1 MQNKRKKK
9 IEPRKRIRILTIT
22 DDCYRLADGYN
33 EFAPFIRLR
42 GKWLKEIGF
51 KSGQKII
58 VKISEKHLVIKP
70 LPPKRGNYA

>member
-9 IEPRKRIRILTIT
+9 IEPKKRKRILTIT
-22 DDCYRLADGYN
+22 DDCYRLADGFN

-51 KSGQKII
+51 KAGQKIV
-58 VKISEKHLVIKP
+58 VKVSENCLVITP
-70 LPPKRGNYA
+70 YTPNQGNYA

>member
-9 IEPRKRIRILTIT
+9 IEPKKRMRILTIT
-22 DDCYRLADGYN
+22 DDCYRLADGFN

-51 KSGQKII
+51 KSGQNTCQNIR
-58 VKISEKHLVIKP
+58 KP
-70 LPPKRGNYA
+70 FGHNTIAP